1 MKALMYLTKRS
12 FINNMKKAVRK
23 PTTLLLIVFLTG
35 YGIFITWTLAMLAK
49 EMHFD
54 SPQGL
59 VVIVTLWTLYIFLA
73 DFLAYAS
80 RKGVIFRPGHTH
92 FVFTAPIDPKLV
104 LLHSAWM
111 NYITSVVVG
120 ALFVL
125 AGVTVFGI
133 VWWKMLLFFGAGT
146 LLEIVFEC
154 CIMVWLYTNETLTEK
169 MIKILSWG
177 IKGFLIVIT
186 LSIVLYFWKEGISL
200 VSAAAFFD
208 WPVLQMLPFVGWNI
222 AFYRLILLG
231 PTTLNLIGSVL
242 YLLSVLGMFLLVRR
256 MPCDGGYYEDAAK
269 FADDYAEMRRK
280 KTDGELVTGVGAK
293 KRTFRKVKLNY
304 QAKGAKAIF
313 YRQLLEY
320 KKEKYFIF
328 SKMTMFH
335 LLFAFVMVVSL
346 NSVVK
351 EIGNGQFFLLGVVA
365 YVTLIMSGYLGKW
378 EKELQNPYL
387 FLIPDK
393 AYKKLWYATLMEHIK
408 ALLDGSIICIATGI
422 WWKIRPVYVVLTIL
436 IYTVLQANRLYTRV
450 LAQCLVGDVLGK
462 TGQNIIRML
471 MQMFLLG
478 IGVGVSVLI
487 AIFVNPDL
495 VFVILLVYTLI
506 VTVFMGLLASIRF
519 DTMEQLV

>member
-1 MKALMYLTKRS
+1 M
-12 FINNMKKAVRK
+12 
-23 PTTLLLIVFLTG
+23 
-35 YGIFITWTLAMLAK
+35 
-49 EMHFD
+49 
-54 SPQGL
+54 
-59 VVIVTLWTLYIFLA
+59 
-73 DFLAYAS
+73 
-80 RKGVIFRPGHTH
+80 
-92 FVFTAPIDPKLV
+92 
-104 LLHSAWM
+104 
-111 NYITSVVVG
+111 
-120 ALFVL
+120 
-125 AGVTVFGI
+125 
-133 VWWKMLLFFGAGT
+133 
-146 LLEIVFEC
+146 EIVFEC

-177 IKGFLIVIT
+177 IKGFLIDNYVEHCSVFLERGDQSCIGG
-186 LSIVLYFWKEGISL
+186 SIFRLAGI
-200 VSAAAFFD
+200 AG
-208 WPVLQMLPFVGWNI
+208 MLPFVGWNI

-256 MPCDGGYYEDAAK
+256 MPCDGEYYEDAAK

-378 EKELQNPYL
+378 EKGTAKSVSFPD
-387 FLIPDK
+387 PDK

-408 ALLDGSIICIATGI
+408 ALLDGEYTFVLQPES

-487 AIFVNPDL
+487 AIFVNRSGICDP
-495 VFVILLVYTLI
+495 LLVYTLI